1 MEHRDLEE
9 VERFLGTVG
18 QPSLVA
24 YYGLNESATEAEREA
39 AVKKRRSWA
48 QGQQSNPKYKAE
60 ALFLIKNNNSLRRL
74 VVEQFDAYREH
85 IARNTV
91 AKGTDELAAFIRGAL
106 ASGVLRPESEA
117 AIRMQGRKLGLADA
131 VVGRRIEEI
140 LAETGGQRS
149 EDGREA
155 RADLGAGVDYYEL
168 LEVSPA
174 ATAGELEAAY
184 RAKYRWARNLND
196 LKRSSDVLAQL
207 DDAWRI
213 LRDPSRRGRY
223 DTAHAEVQRVAAQV
237 DDLAAKLLRAHEEP
251 RSGPPP
257 EINMEPP
264 TEYAPMIGRG
274 APDAA
279 HVVGGAGGGAVGGGA
294 VSPPPAPEPTAF
306 SGKTIGLADGPQA
319 VRERAPRLQVGGSST
334 VKLALGRRAID
345 HNVVIRNVGQSRMPG
360 KLVTDSGW
368 LVPAKLWLEPS
379 AREQT
384 IVVSVRPE
392 RVPGRK
398 ATGTVTVVADHG
410 ERRVITFEVRRTGV
424 ATSLVV
430 LFLLALAAGGAYF
443 RMQWS
448 KPPPPPAIPMLAL
461 VVEPLADRVLVDG
474 KDLGAGARFTIP
486 DPGTGAPFRL
496 RVELEG
502 FSPHEEM
509 VQLGGKNADKRV
521 TLELTDTLDWRPAP
535 EAVAIG
541 PTPAAIQ
548 QITDLDRR
556 LARCVNEPTL
566 EETPRMHVHA
576 VISKDGQVRGL
587 RLTKAN
593 FKLGDSLACMR
604 RIFRAQRLSAFEGGD
619 FAEVDLDMNLE
630 TP

>member
-1 MEHRDLEE
+1 MDHRGLEE

-24 YYGLNESATEAEREA
+24 YYGLADGATEAEREA

-60 ALFLIKNNNSLRRL
+60 ALFLIKNNAALRTF

-85 IARNTV
+85 LARNVV

-106 ASGVLRPESEA
+106 AGGVLRPESDA
-117 AIRMQGRKLGLADA
+117 AIRIQGRKLGLTEA
-131 VVGRRIEEI
+131 VIGQRIDEI
-140 LAETGGQRS
+140 LAETGARRS
-149 EDGREA
+149 EDVADA
-155 RADLGAGVDYYEL
+155 RADTGGGVDYYEL

-174 ATAGELEAAY
+174 ASAGELEAAY

-196 LKRSSDVLAQL
+196 LEKSSDVLTQL
-207 DDAWRI
+207 DAAWRI

-223 DTAHAEVQRVAAQV
+223 DAAHAEVQRVSAQV
-237 DDLAAKLLRAHEEP
+237 DDLAARLLAAHEED
-251 RSGPPP
+251 RGGPPP
-257 EINMEPP
+257 EISMEPP
-264 TEYAPMIGRG
+264 TEYAPAVTTAATPG
-274 APDAA
+274 APAA
-279 HVVGGAGGGAVGGGA
+279 GRSGGGA
-294 VSPPPAPEPTAF
+294 VSPPPTPLPSSF
-306 SGKTIGLADGPQA
+306 SGKTIGLADGPQS

-334 VKLALGRRAID
+334 VKLALRRRAID
-345 HNVVIRNVGQSRMPG
+345 HPLVVRNVGQSRMPG
-360 KLVTDSGW
+360 KLVSDSPW
-368 LVPAKLWLEPS
+368 LVPSKLWLEPS
-379 AREQT
+379 AREQSV
-384 IVVSVRPE
+384 VVSVRPE
-392 RVPGRK
+392 RLAGRR

-410 ERRVITFEVRRTGV
+410 ERRVITFEVRKTGV
-424 ATSLVV
+424 ANS
-430 LFLLALAAGGAYF
+430 LLALFGLALAIGGGYF
-443 RMQWS
+443 ATKS
-448 KPPPPPAIPMLAL
+448 AEPPPPAAIPTLAL
-461 VVEPLADRVLVDG
+461 LVEPLADRVLVDG
-474 KDLGAGARFTIP
+474 RDLGPGVRFAIP

-509 VQLGGKNADKRV
+509 VQLGGRDADKRV
-521 TLELTDTLDWRPAP
+521 NLELADTLDWKPAA

-566 EETPRMHVHA
+566 EEVPHMHVRA
-576 VISKDGQVRGL
+576 LITPDGQVRGL

-604 RIFRAQRLSAFEGGD
+604 RIFRAVRLTPFSGGD
-619 FAEVDLDMNLE
+619 FAEVDLDMTLE
-630 TP
+630 PR